1 MGETN
6 TGLALAAAFY
16 RDVVAPLLT
25 GVPHGAA
32 LLGEGSE
39 VLGYDDAVST
49 DHDFGPRVQIFV
61 PAAADIAPAEALLT
75 GRLPA
80 TFGGF
85 PVAYVDQDRHGGAA
99 SHQVEV
105 TTAARFFTERLG
117 VDPAGGMRLGDWL
130 VTPTQRF
137 ATLTAGAVFADPDS
151 QLELRRH
158 ALRWYPDDVW
168 RYALAAAW
176 LRVDQEEPFV
186 ARTGS
191 TGDDLGSRL
200 LTARLVRDLMRVAFL
215 VERRWAPYPKW
226 FGRAFGEL
234 AVARRIGPDLS
245 AALAA
250 SGWREREAALV
261 RAGSA
266 LIAATND
273 LGLGPPVDPAPRSF
287 HDRDIRVVG
296 PSRVTVAL
304 TGAITDPDVVRLL
317 EAQGR
322 RPRTS
327 EGRYAGTVDLAV
339 DSTEI
344 LTDRDRWRTGMRA
357 LLGLPREEPG

>member
-1 MGETN
+1 MNSGL
-6 TGLALAAAFY
+6 GLAGVFY

-32 LLGEGSE
+32 LLGDGSE

-61 PAAADIAPAEALLT
+61 AAVADVAPAETRLT

-85 PVAYVDQDRHGGAA
+85 PVVYVDHDRSDGAA

-117 VDPAGGMRLGDWL
+117 VDPAEGLRLDDWL
-130 VTPTQRF
+130 VTPTQVF
-137 ATLTAGAVFADPDS
+137 ATLTGGAVFADPDG
-151 QLELRRH
+151 ELDRRRR

-200 LTARLVRDLMRVAFL
+200 LAARLVRDLMRVAFL
-215 VERRWAPYPKW
+215 VERRWAPYAKW
-226 FGRAFGEL
+226 FGRAFSDL
-234 AVARRIGPDLS
+234 ALARRVGPDLF

-250 SGWREREAALV
+250 SVWREREAALV

-287 HDRDIRVVG
+287 HERDIRVVG
-296 PSRVTVAL
+296 AARVTVAL

-317 EAQGR
+317 ETQRCRPGTDQGQL
-322 RPRTS
+322 
-327 EGRYAGTVDLAV
+327 AGTVDLAV

-344 LTDRDRWRTGMRA
+344 LCDRDRCRA
-357 LLGLPREEPG
+357 GVAPLLGLSGGKPG

>member
-1 MGETN
+1 
-6 TGLALAAAFY
+6 
-16 RDVVAPLLT
+16 VVY
-25 GVPHGAA
+25 V
-32 LLGEGSE
+32 
-39 VLGYDDAVST
+39 
-49 DHDFGPRVQIFV
+49 DHDRR
-61 PAAADIAPAEALLT
+61 D
-75 GRLPA
+75 
-80 TFGGF
+80 
-85 PVAYVDQDRHGGAA
+85 GAA

-117 VDPAGGMRLGDWL
+117 VDPAAGLRLEDWL
-130 VTPTQRF
+130 VTPTQVL
-137 ATLTAGAVFADPDS
+137 ASLTAGAVFADPDGE
-151 QLELRRH
+151 LETRRR

-176 LRVDQEEPFV
+176 LRADQEEPFV

-200 LTARLVRDLMRVAFL
+200 LAARLVRDLMRVAFL
-215 VERRWAPYPKW
+215 VERRFAPYAKW

-234 AVARRIGPDLS
+234 AVARRVQPDLA

-250 SGWREREAALV
+250 SDWREREAALV
-261 RAGSA
+261 RAGGA

-287 HDRDIRVVG
+287 YDRDIRVVG
-296 PSRVTVAL
+296 AARVTVAL

-317 EAQGR
+317 GSQGCRPGTDR
-322 RPRTS
+322 RRL
-327 EGRYAGTVDLAV
+327 AGTVDLTV

-344 LTDRDRWRTGMRA
+344 LSDPDRCRAGVAA
-357 LLGLPREEPG
+357 LLGLSSGRPE